1 MIIYTLS
8 VNHMQKQML
17 VSFFSF
23 QIHNT
28 NNRCTDHK
36 IQDMLKLRT
45 MGQAMQL
52 QSYNEIVDV

>member
-1 MIIYTLS
+1 
-8 VNHMQKQML
+8 ML
-17 VSFFSF
+17 VSLFSF

-28 NNRCTDHK
+28 NNGCTDHK